1 MVLIEKRLKYLSKIN
16 TESKLK
22 LIAFYSM
29 LKVNPVIYDE
39 DRALSEAD
47 EIYYG
52 VINSIISNNESDFLH
67 YYKIR
72 SRSKPSDKFSSPF
85 VSDDFLIFSLLIGI
99 VKFGVA
105 RDWINSIL
113 SIKSKNEIT
122 ETFQNIIKED
132 YFSLSNIPEI
142 VLCFLSLT
150 NKSLINNDLT
160 NRAYLKIKD
169 DFKLFDNQN
178 DFKILCTLN
187 AYDIII
193 DLKEIPRGSRISLLE
208 KFDKKFNKRITVV
221 FLIIQVVFFYG
232 IISLLISLPNYN
244 PKVIDLIEKYNYVFT
259 FFSALG
265 LSLIGNQVAIYK
277 DKIKELIKMALGYP
291 KELIGKE

>member
-113 SIKSKNEIT
+113 SIRSKNEIT

-221 FLIIQVVFFYG
+221 FLI
-232 IISLLISLPNYN
+232 S
-244 PKVIDLIEKYNYVFT
+244 IDYFL
-259 FFSALG
+259 
-265 LSLIGNQVAIYK
+265 
-277 DKIKELIKMALGYP
+277 
-291 KELIGKE
+291 

>member
-1 MVLIEKRLKYLSKIN
+1 MVLIEKRLKYLAKIN

-132 YFSLSNIPEI
+132 YFSLSNMPEI

-160 NRAYLKIKD
+160 NRAYFKIKD

-259 FFSALG
+259 FFGALG

>member
-1 MVLIEKRLKYLSKIN
+1 MVLIEKRLKYLDKIN
-16 TESKLK
+16 TEPKLK

-29 LKVNPVIYDE
+29 LKVKPVSYDE
-39 DRALSEAD
+39 DKALSEPD
-47 EIYYG
+47 RIYYG
-52 VINSIISNNESDFLH
+52 IINSIVSNNESDFLH

-72 SRSKPSDKFSSPF
+72 SRSKPRDKFSSPF

-99 VKFGVA
+99 VKFGVD

-113 SIKSKNEIT
+113 PIRSKNEIT

-142 VLCFLSLT
+142 VLCFLNLT
-150 NKSLINNDLT
+150 NKYLINNDIT

-169 DFKLFDNQN
+169 DFKLFSNHN

-208 KFDKKFNKRITVV
+208 KFNEKFNKRITI
-221 FLIIQVVFFYG
+221 LYWIIQVLFFYG

-244 PKVIDLIEKYNYVFT
+244 PKIIYLIEKYNYVFT
-259 FFSALG
+259 VFGALG
-265 LSLIGNQVAIYK
+265 LSLIGNQVVIYK
-277 DKIKELIKMALGYP
+277 DKIKELMKMALGYP
-291 KELIGKE
+291 KELIDKQ

>member
-1 MVLIEKRLKYLSKIN
+1 M
-16 TESKLK
+16 
-22 LIAFYSM
+22 
-29 LKVNPVIYDE
+29 
-39 DRALSEAD
+39 
-47 EIYYG
+47 
-52 VINSIISNNESDFLH
+52 
-67 YYKIR
+67 
-72 SRSKPSDKFSSPF
+72 
-85 VSDDFLIFSLLIGI
+85 
-99 VKFGVA
+99 
-105 RDWINSIL
+105 
-113 SIKSKNEIT
+113 
-122 ETFQNIIKED
+122 
-132 YFSLSNIPEI
+132 PEI

-160 NRAYLKIKD
+160 NRAYFKIKD

-208 KFDKKFNKRITVV
+208 KFDKKFNKRITVI

-259 FFSALG
+259 FFGALG

>member
-1 MVLIEKRLKYLSKIN
+1 MVLIEKRLKYLAKIN

-113 SIKSKNEIT
+113 SIRSKNEIT

-132 YFSLSNIPEI
+132 FFSLSNMPEI

>member
-1 MVLIEKRLKYLSKIN
+1 MVLIEKRLKYLAKIN

-113 SIKSKNEIT
+113 SIRSKNEIT

-132 YFSLSNIPEI
+132 YFSLSNMPEI

-160 NRAYLKIKD
+160 NRAYFKIKD

-259 FFSALG
+259 FFGALG